1 MKSSRYVLTGIF
13 LALIIAVR
21 PILAVDY
28 VVGVEA
34 EDWIKYEVVG
44 TLPAIEEYDWV
55 KLEVQSVDGTTVS
68 VLATSHYRDGREESN
83 MLSWDVGTGG
93 EVWMIPAGLGKGDAF
108 PYGDGYATLN
118 DTVALLYA
126 GASRSVNVLH
136 LLRYDVDTEMIAHW
150 DQATGFLV
158 ELFVNNSSP
167 TESWA
172 GGYRAI
178 ETNMWWTALRVTVEL
193 IPETAT
199 IGETVTISSFVDDE
213 SGNPIEGATVTAE
226 VDGRTIGLSDVGGGN
241 YEEALEITDFM
252 EGTYGVYITAE
263 KAGYGSAETTHTLTV
278 EALQLQ
284 VDMQLS
290 TDTATRGEVMT
301 VSATITDVGGR
312 PIGGAIV
319 TVYIG
324 DIALDLAEIGDG
336 SYQVTVE
343 TSNIKEGT
351 YTVIVA
357 AHKEGCESGQTS
369 ENLTVEAA
377 PEEPPWAA
385 YGAIAVAA
393 VAIVAVA
400 LYLVKRGH

>member
-1 MKSSRYVLTGIF
+1 MKSSRYVSTWIF
-13 LALIIAVR
+13 LALIATIS
-21 PILAVDY
+21 PISAADY
-28 VVGVEA
+28 IVGA
-34 EDWIKYEVVG
+34 EEGDWIKYEVVG
-44 TLPAIEEYDWV
+44 TLPTMEEYDWV
-55 KLEVQSVDGTTVS
+55 KLEVQSVDGTTVA
-68 VLATSHYRDGREESN
+68 VLATAHYRDGREESN
-83 MLSWDVGTGG
+83 TLSWDVGTGG
-93 EVWMIPAGLGKGDAF
+93 EVWMIPAGLEKEDAF

-118 DTVALLYA
+118 DTVTLVYA
-126 GASRSVNVLH
+126 GASRTVNVLH
-136 LLRYDVDTEMIAHW
+136 LLRNDVDTEMIARW

-167 TESWA
+167 TENWA

-199 IGETVTISSFVDDE
+199 VGETVTISSSVDDE
-213 SGNPIEGATVTAE
+213 SGNPIEGATVIAE
-226 VDGRTIGLSDVGGGN
+226 VDGRIVDLSDVGGGN
-241 YEEALEITDFM
+241 YEGALEITDFM

-263 KAGYGSAETTHTLTV
+263 KDGYGSAETTHALTV
-278 EALQLQ
+278 EAIQLQ

-290 TDTATRGEVMT
+290 TDTVTRGEVMT

-343 TSNIKEGT
+343 TSNIQEGT

-400 LYLVKRGH
+400 LYLVKRRH